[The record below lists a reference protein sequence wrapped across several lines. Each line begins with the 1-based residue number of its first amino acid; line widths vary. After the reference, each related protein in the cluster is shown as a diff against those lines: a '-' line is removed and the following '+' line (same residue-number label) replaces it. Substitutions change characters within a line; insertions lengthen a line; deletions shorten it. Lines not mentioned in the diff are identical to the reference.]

1 MSIID
6 LSKVNELV
14 LRSDDL
20 NSETVLKTSA
30 LWGNSAN
37 FKQVKF
43 PLKLAKNL
51 YDFTGSYN
59 NIGKV
64 IPPTLDKH
72 WLFHLYMDENRD
84 MTIDVFNGE
93 DNGLVYLGDKAF
105 IKGSN
110 SFNITKDSIKKNI
123 SLKAF
128 ESLNKIL
135 VYAVKNNIADIWYI
149 CNEWDYSYDINNL
162 DESVKDT
169 VKAIPSGNGQ
179 KADLLVEDTYKR
191 GTAMIYKYPER
202 KTAGK
207 WVDKDEFCL
216 VLC

>member
-1 MSIID
+1 MNVID
-6 LSKVNELV
+6 LSKVNELT
-14 LRSDDL
+14 LRNEDNDCQ
-20 NSETVLKTSA
+20 TVLKASN
-30 LWGNSAN
+30 LWGNPVD
-37 FKQVKF
+37 FKQIKF
-43 PLKLAKNL
+43 PTKLVKNI
-51 YDFTGSYN
+51 YDFTCNYG
-59 NIGKV
+59 NIGV
-64 IPPTLDKH
+64 DIPPTLDKH

>member
-169 VKAIPSGNGQ
+169 VKAIPSGNDQ